1 VLIIAGSTAEG
12 TETAG
17 EFLMNREASGGLVRE
32 LLSRNKGRMPYF
44 EVLLESGAFAGVA
57 QSARVVAM
65 RILPGN

>member
-1 VLIIAGSTAEG
+1 
-12 TETAG
+12 
-17 EFLMNREASGGLVRE
+17 
-32 LLSRNKGRMPYF
+32 MPYF